1 MQVEDLNEAFLPF
14 PNPADNYIQLPTSLN
29 NQGLQIVDALGQAMK
44 INNSFASE
52 VIDVSK
58 WANGIYFIRTSNTN
72 QTTKFF
78 IQHEN

>member
-1 MQVEDLNEAFLPF
+1 MQVADLNEAYLPF

-29 NQGLQIVDALGQAMK
+29 NQGVQIVDALGREMQ
-44 INNSFASE
+44 INMPFASTM
-52 VIDVSK
+52 IDVSH